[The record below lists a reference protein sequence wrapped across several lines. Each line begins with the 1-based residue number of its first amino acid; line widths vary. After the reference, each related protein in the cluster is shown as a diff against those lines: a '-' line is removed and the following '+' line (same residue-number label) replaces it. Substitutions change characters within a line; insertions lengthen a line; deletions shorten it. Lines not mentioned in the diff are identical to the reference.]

1 MSANPWIRNPGPKT
15 PVTGLKTAVSTDSA
29 VVTETM
35 RQVLREG
42 GNAADAGVAGALLQ
56 AAVEPFMTHHAGTV
70 TYLDHDAATG
80 RHHQLHSGHPVSTF
94 EHGVFGAMELGI
106 LRHLGMCDTGP
117 GQRRARVG
125 MAHALRVASDHPIV
139 FHDPVVPDHGVD
151 PLLDDGFRAH
161 LARPVRGMKR
171 RIDLTRHVELAA
183 GGGAAGRPTL
193 DRLAADTVAQLKSWD
208 ATVRAVPG
216 CDHRVGS

>member
-1 MSANPWIRNPGPKT
+1 MSASPWIRNPGPKT

-42 GNAADAGVAGALLQ
+42 GNAADAGAAGALLQ

-80 RHHQLHSGHPVSTF
+80 RHHPLHSGHPVSTF
-94 EHGVFGAMELGI
+94 EHGVFGAME
-106 LRHLGMCDTGP
+106 
-117 GQRRARVG
+117 
-125 MAHALRVASDHPIV
+125 
-139 FHDPVVPDHGVD
+139 
-151 PLLDDGFRAH
+151 
-161 LARPVRGMKR
+161 
-171 RIDLTRHVELAA
+171 HVELAA

-193 DRLAADTVAQLKSWD
+193 DRLAADAVAQLKSWD